1 MTNSIWEG
9 HMLILRPRE
18 AWVEQAREA
27 MQALQMAAEAR
38 GGHLTLDEFADLD
51 YPSFCLM
58 IEAMHALGARFSS
71 DILERAQ
78 MRPVDE
84 LLTG

>member
-1 MTNSIWEG
+1 MTDSSLEG
-9 HMLILRPRE
+9 HMVVVRPRE
-18 AWVEQAREA
+18 AWVNQAREA
-27 MQALQMAAEAR
+27 LQVMQMAAEAR
-38 GGHLTLDEFADLD
+38 GGRLTLGEFADLD

-58 IEAMHALGARFSS
+58 IEAMHALGARFST

-84 LLTG
+84 LLT

>member
-1 MTNSIWEG
+1 MTERTWEG

-18 AWVEQAREA
+18 AWVEQAHEALQA
-27 MQALQMAAEAR
+27 MQTAAEAR
-38 GGHLTLDEFADLD
+38 GGHLTLGEFAGVD
-51 YPSFCLM
+51 YLSFCRLV
-58 IEAMHALGARFSS
+58 EAMHALGASFSA

-84 LLTG
+84 LLK